1 MPTIKKNN
9 QYFLDESVINLYLDP
24 NVSPFCYKT
33 LSVFTKIDNCHKTKK
48 NLLVLGFAG
57 L

>member
-33 LSVFTKIDNCHKTKK
+33 LSVFTQIDNCHKTKK